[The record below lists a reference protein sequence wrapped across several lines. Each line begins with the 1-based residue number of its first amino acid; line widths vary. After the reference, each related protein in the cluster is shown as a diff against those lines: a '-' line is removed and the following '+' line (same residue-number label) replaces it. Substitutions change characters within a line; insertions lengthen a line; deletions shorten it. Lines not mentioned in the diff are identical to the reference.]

1 MRATILAVLMLAIQA
16 TGVSAQAAPSPSE
29 LSDEA
34 LATALLRIAAS
45 SHTRIGFESLEYV
58 RSEVVRNHPGQGDD
72 TPAAGNAA
80 VDQALAALIA
90 AHPGYEWRRDG
101 QFVVVRPTEAWTDVN
116 DPLNRPVHNFKVERT
131 NECEV
136 LTGLRALILTG
147 RYDPRRCNGFPVAFA
162 VQSGTLVDVL
172 NGLTESAGLLFLWQ
186 ATYRPH
192 PQPESREGWDLQLM
206 VLQEWGIRAEI
217 HQKVGRSLQ

>member
-16 TGVSAQAAPSPSE
+16 TGVWAQAAPSPSE

-34 LATALLRIAAS
+34 LATALLQIAAS
-45 SHTRIGFESLEYV
+45 SHTRIGFESVEYI
-58 RSEVVRNHPGQGDD
+58 RSEVVRNHPGQEDD
-72 TPAAGNAA
+72 TPAAGNAE
-80 VDQALAALIA
+80 VDQALEALIA
-90 AHPGYEWRRDG
+90 AHPRYEWRRDG

-136 LTGLRALILTG
+136 LIGLRELILTG

-172 NGLTESAGLLFLWQ
+172 NKMTESAGLLFLWQ
-186 ATYRPH
+186 ATYRPQ
-192 PQPESREGWDLQLM
+192 PQPESREDWDLQLM
-206 VLQEWGIRAEI
+206 ALQKWGLRAEVYP
-217 HQKVGRSLQ
+217 KVRRSLQ